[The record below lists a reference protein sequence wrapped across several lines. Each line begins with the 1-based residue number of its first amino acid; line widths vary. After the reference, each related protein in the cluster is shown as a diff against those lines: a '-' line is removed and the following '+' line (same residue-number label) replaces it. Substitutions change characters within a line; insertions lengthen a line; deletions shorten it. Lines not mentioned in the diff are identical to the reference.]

1 VLLNPVLNGMG
12 AVGPASE
19 GRRLV
24 LRTRQADAAV
34 RVVVRD
40 EGPGIPAET
49 LPRLFE
55 TFYTTKP
62 TGMGMGLEIIRCIVE
77 AHGGRIS
84 TENNPDRRAASS
96 FRLPVCPPDSLPA
109 STAVSGQGHS

>member
-1 VLLNPVLNGMG
+1 VQLRQVLLNPVLNGME

-24 LRTRQADAAV
+24 PRTRQADAAV

-62 TGMGMGLEIIRCIVE
+62 TGMGMGLEISRSIV
-77 AHGGRIS
+77 
-84 TENNPDRRAASS
+84 
-96 FRLPVCPPDSLPA
+96 PA
-109 STAVSGQGHS
+109 PS